1 MADREGRGQYRYL
14 IDDLIDHMQ
23 DHGLCQK
30 EYYQMDRT
38 DDVMN
43 IEPIYSLN
51 YSKMLSINSLIS
63 TIHSVLNLLNIF
75 APTQNPQSYPPPPF
89 VFFKFGRFWVNVL
102 GLEFTI
108 FPIWRTPD
116 LKMNWSFCSLTL
128 FLMRTQR

>member
-1 MADREGRGQYRYL
+1 
-14 IDDLIDHMQ
+14 MQ

-75 APTQNPQSYPPPPF
+75 APTQNPQSYPPPLLSF
-89 VFFKFGRFWVNVL
+89 LNSEVS
-102 GLEFTI
+102 GLTY
-108 FPIWRTPD
+108 
-116 LKMNWSFCSLTL
+116 SV
-128 FLMRTQR
+128 